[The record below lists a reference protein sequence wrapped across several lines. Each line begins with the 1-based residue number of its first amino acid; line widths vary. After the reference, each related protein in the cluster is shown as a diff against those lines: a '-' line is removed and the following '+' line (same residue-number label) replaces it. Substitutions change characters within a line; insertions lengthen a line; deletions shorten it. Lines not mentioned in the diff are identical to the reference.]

1 MRKCCC
7 CDVRVAS
14 VFLGT
19 LNLIGSVLIMIPLT
33 SFLAETDVDGLN
45 PIEDNRRNIENVFE
59 DLLRGHNW
67 TMQNYP
73 TIMRSAREWFPT
85 AALIAAALA
94 AVSATAALM
103 LILGVRCKVRCLMI
117 PYLVLTMFDIIL
129 AGSGGIV
136 IVVALF
142 VSDIIPGVVSALVY
156 LFLAVISLYSWAAV
170 LAAFKLVGQEGYM
183 YTPAPSKPVA
193 DYYPSAPQHFDMGE
207 YRNRSE
213 YRNRFG

>member
-7 CDVRVAS
+7 CDVRTAS
-14 VFLGT
+14 ILLGT
-19 LNLIGSVLIMIPLT
+19 LNLIASVLVMIPLT
-33 SFLAETDVDGLN
+33 SYLAESDVEGLN
-45 PIEDNRRNIENVFE
+45 PIRDNQKYIENVME

-67 TMQNYP
+67 TMHSYP
-73 TIMRSAREWFPT
+73 DIMKSAREWFPT

-117 PYLVLTMFDIIL
+117 PFLVLTMFDIIL

-136 IVVALF
+136 VVVALF
-142 VSDIIPGVVSALVY
+142 FSDIIPGVVSALVY
-156 LFLAVISLYSWAAV
+156 LILAVLSLYSWTAV

-183 YTPAPSKPVA
+183 YTPAPSKPGP
-193 DYYPSAPQHFDMGE
+193 DYYPSAPQHFDMDE
-207 YRNRSE
+207 YRDRRE